1 MPADDVNHLTA
12 GVITQAFKGD
22 LTQILAVR
30 GVLTAYDFTE
40 DKINYSQ
47 DELALAKGALDA
59 IRYIIRNSK

>member
-1 MPADDVNHLTA
+1 MTDDDVKHLTA
-12 GVITQAFKGD
+12 GVIAQAFKEE
-22 LTQILAVR
+22 LTQIVAVR